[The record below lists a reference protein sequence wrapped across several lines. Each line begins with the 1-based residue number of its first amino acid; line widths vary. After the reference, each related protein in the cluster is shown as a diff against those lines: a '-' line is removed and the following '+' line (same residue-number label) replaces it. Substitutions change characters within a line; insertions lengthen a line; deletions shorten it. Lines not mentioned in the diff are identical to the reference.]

1 MSKEVGLK
9 VSVLAS
15 GSTGNA
21 TYIETPKQKLLI
33 DAGLSGKKIEGLM
46 NSIGRTLKDVD
57 KLLVTHEHSDH
68 IKGVGVLAR
77 RYGLDVYANEKTW
90 EQMAPKIGQ
99 VKTEQKHI
107 VFVFLYFS
115 LQKADIFRFFGKCRL
130 FIL

>member
-107 VFVFLYFS
+107 F
-115 LQKADIFRFFGKCRL
+115 
-130 FIL
+130 